1 MRQDR
6 AQCVVSS
13 FKICHNV
20 LLSACQKKVA
30 SQWKQ
35 TKRNCVFNN
44 QKVPTAQ
51 FHPGRFGSKFSHIF
65 KSDTKFEL
73 LYERRPKVN
82 IHVKH
87 SAKQCRIMDQSQ
99 ILQPGPH
106 FIITPTYMANFMSK
120 IFFQQ
125 YKHQGWT
132 KRTLKS
138 ISLISNCIFCEKKN
152 YILYKI
158 FVIFEVFSNSGA

>member
-1 MRQDR
+1 MGILCYKRQNF
-6 AQCVVSS
+6 SS
-13 FKICHNV
+13 EMQPCSIGKMARSNFILRLEH
-20 LLSACQKKVA
+20 
-30 SQWKQ
+30 
-35 TKRNCVFNN
+35 T
-44 QKVPTAQ
+44 
-51 FHPGRFGSKFSHIF
+51 GRFDSNFSHIF
-65 KSDTKFEL
+65 KSNTKFEL

-82 IHVKH
+82 IHVKY

-106 FIITPTYMANFMSK
+106 FIIRPTYMANFRSK

-138 ISLISNCIFCEKKN
+138 ISLISNCIFCEKN
-152 YILYKI
+152 YIFKI
-158 FVIFEVFSNSGA
+158 FFCDF